1 MTPRAVKRNI
11 SLRYCTKQ
19 LQPEDPKR
27 SAQAKA
33 KASPPAAPVR
43 WASRAAAGA
52 LGPAGTQGGPEVM
65 MQGFESA
72 EVEVESLTRGA
83 LSWCGMRGSM
93 HAPRVGCLARER
105 AASSCR
111 EGAACFKAPH
121 LPLLDRVVSDRV
133 DARQQLHHNRVHLL
147 ARLAAV
153 YRSMG
158 GGKGVKALD
167 KVLCKAECRQ
177 GTQLPGRALQKACRF
192 PTHPP
197 ESAER
202 RCCLKT
208 GCSPHA
214 PPPPRPSPASSDSC
228 CSRRSA
234 ASCFLADVVS
244 GLAQLRT

>member
-33 KASPPAAPVR
+33 KASPPAAPVQ

-158 GGKGVKALD
+158 GEGGESVG
-167 KVLCKAECRQ
+167 Q
-177 GTQLPGRALQKACRF
+177 SALQSRMQTGHSAARQSA
-192 PTHPP
+192 PEGVSLSDPP
-197 ESAER
+197 AGER
-202 RCCLKT
+202 RAQVLLEDRVQ
-208 GCSPHA
+208 
-214 PPPPRPSPASSDSC
+214 PPR
-228 CSRRSA
+228 A
-234 ASCFLADVVS
+234 ATAAALA
-244 GLAQLRT
+244 R